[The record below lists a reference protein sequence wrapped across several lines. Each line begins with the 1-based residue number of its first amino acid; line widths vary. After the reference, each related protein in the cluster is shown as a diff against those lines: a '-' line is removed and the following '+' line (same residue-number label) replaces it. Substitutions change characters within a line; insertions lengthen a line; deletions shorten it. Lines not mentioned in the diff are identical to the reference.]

1 MNVSFFLTPKSEV
14 VTLRASST
22 MRQAIEKMEA
32 HRYSAI
38 PLLDDEGRY
47 VGTLTE
53 GDLLWRIKHS
63 MGTWREEAESTP
75 VLAIE
80 RRVTHKTVHIG
91 AEMEE
96 LLALASD
103 QNFVPVVDD
112 RDVFVGIVRRKS
124 IIEYCASRMSI
135 EAG

>member
-1 MNVSFFLTPKSEV
+1 MNISFFLTPKSEV

-22 MRQAIEKMEA
+22 MRQAMEKMEA
-32 HRYSAI
+32 HRYGAI
-38 PLLDDEGRY
+38 PLIDDEGHY

-53 GDLLWRIKHS
+53 GDLLWRLKHAL
-63 MGTWREEAESTP
+63 GTWREEAEMTP

-80 RRVTHKTVHIG
+80 RRSDHKTVHID

-96 LLALASD
+96 LIALAIH

-112 RDVFVGIVRRKS
+112 RGIFVGIVRRKS
-124 IIEYCASRMSI
+124 ILEYCASRISI
-135 EAG
+135 ATG